1 MDFEKKFTA
10 LFKSIAPQYR
20 RSEVFYDFITI
31 FALEFYLILYG
42 AQADESLRQ
51 RYQTAAGH
59 YNEDEKQALSRLFN
73 IIVEALEHKTY
84 DFLGSVFMALDLGDQ
99 YKAQY
104 FTPGHIAHFMAAVTL
119 SDCHS
124 LIKKRGFLTLQ
135 EPTCGSGVMIIE
147 AYNYL
152 REEDFNPQQ
161 QMWVQARDLDFTAAL
176 MCYIQ
181 MTLLHIPGEVI
192 IGNTLKDEVNYHLY
206 TPAHIMGNWNKKLE
220 SADSYTEAEYQ
231 VIKPESVED
240 PPLDIDWENEPMF
253 Y

>member
-1 MDFEKKFTA
+1 MDFESKFTA
-10 LFKSIAPQYR
+10 LFNSITPHYR

-42 AQADESLRQ
+42 TQADESLKQ
-51 RYQTAAGH
+51 RYQTAVGH
-59 YNEDEKQALSRLFN
+59 YNEDEKQSLSRLFN
-73 IIVEALEHKTY
+73 IIVEALEHKIY
-84 DFLGSVFMALDLGDQ
+84 DFLGSVFMALNLGDQ

-104 FTPGHIAHFMAAVTL
+104 FTPSHIAHLMAAVTL

-124 LIKKRGFLTLQ
+124 LIKKHGFLTLQ
-135 EPTCGSGVMIIE
+135 EPTCGAGVMIIE

-152 REEDFNPQQ
+152 RKENINPQQ
-161 QMWVQARDLDFTAAL
+161 QMWVQAKDLDFTAAL

-192 IGNTLKDEVNYHLY
+192 IGDSLTNEVHFHLY
-206 TPAHIMGNWNKKLE
+206 TPAHILGNWNKKLE
-220 SADSYTEAEYQ
+220 DSASYTEAEYQ
-231 VIKPESVED
+231 VIKPESVEET
-240 PPLDIDWENEPMF
+240 PLEIDWENEPMF

>member
-10 LFKSIAPQYR
+10 LFKSIAPHYR

-42 AQADESLRQ
+42 PQADESLKQ
-51 RYQTAAGH
+51 RYHTATGH
-59 YNEDEKQALSRLFN
+59 YTEEEKQVLSRLFN

-84 DFLGSVFMALDLGDQ
+84 DFLGSIFMGLELGDQ

-104 FTPGHIAHFMAAVTL
+104 FTPSYIAHFMATITL
-119 SDCHS
+119 SDSHN
-124 LIKKRGFLTLQ
+124 LIRRRGFLTLQ

-192 IGNTLKDEVNYHLY
+192 IGNTLTNEVSYHLY
-206 TPAHIMGNWNKKLE
+206 TPAHILGNWNKKLE
-220 SADSYTEAEYQ
+220 DVVSYTETEYQ
-231 VIKPESVED
+231 VIEPESVEEI
-240 PPLDIDWENEPMF
+240 PLEIDWENEPMF

>member
-1 MDFEKKFTA
+1 MDFEKKFIS
-10 LFKSIAPQYR
+10 LFKSIAPHYR

-42 AQADESLRQ
+42 SKADDSLKQ
-51 RYQTAAGH
+51 RYQTAVGH
-59 YNEDEKQALSRLFN
+59 YTEDEAQDMSRLFN
-73 IIVEALEHKTY
+73 LIVEALEHKTY
-84 DFLGSVFMALDLGDQ
+84 DFLGSIFMELNLGEQ

-104 FTPGHIAHFMAAVTL
+104 FTPSHIAHFMAVITL
-119 SDCHS
+119 SDCHN
-124 LIKKRGFLTLQ
+124 LIKRRGFLTLQ

-152 REEDFNPQQ
+152 RKENINPQQ
-161 QMWVQARDLDFTAAL
+161 QMWVQARDLDLTAAL

-192 IGNTLKDEVNYHLY
+192 IGNTLTNEVNYHLY
-206 TPAHIMGNWNKKLE
+206 TPAHILGNWNKKLE
-220 SADSYTEAEYQ
+220 ETDSYTEIEYQ
-231 VIKPESVED
+231 VIEPESAEETS
-240 PPLDIDWENEPMF
+240 LQIDWENEPMF

>member
-73 IIVEALEHKTY
+73 IIVEALEHETY

-104 FTPGHIAHFMAAVTL
+104 FTPSHIAHLMAAVTL
-119 SDCHS
+119 YDFSKFERPGGAGIDGRNGPERQG
-124 LIKKRGFLTLQ
+124 LARVL
-135 EPTCGSGVMIIE
+135 EAAIE
-147 AYNYL
+147 HYDKMKN
-152 REEDFNPQQ
+152 
-161 QMWVQARDLDFTAAL
+161 
-176 MCYIQ
+176 
-181 MTLLHIPGEVI
+181 
-192 IGNTLKDEVNYHLY
+192 
-206 TPAHIMGNWNKKLE
+206 
-220 SADSYTEAEYQ
+220 
-231 VIKPESVED
+231 
-240 PPLDIDWENEPMF
+240 
-253 Y
+253 